1 MLIDGFGRKHDYLR
15 VSVTER
21 CNFRCQYCMPEK
33 PFSWVPKENLLS
45 YEDLFKFIKASID
58 EGIKKVRITGGE
70 PLLREG
76 LEQFIK
82 MIYDY
87 KNDIDL
93 ALTTNGFLL
102 PNAAQK
108 LKDAGLKR
116 INISLDSLNAATAAK
131 IAQKDV
137 LETVLEGIQA
147 AADAGLKIK
156 INCVPIKGINDVDL
170 VEVLDFCKSEG
181 YVVRFIE
188 FMENNH
194 AKDGAKG
201 LNSDEIKAIIAT
213 KYPNFKMVPRDNS
226 SPAQYYELEDGFQFG
241 IIEPHKDDSGV
252 WHNSVDDSEMFSTSG
267 FLGDNTKTVYQ
278 ASTLV
283 AGSHTVTFRCL
294 DSDLLSPSTEVIR
307 TFIVLPSPF
316 ETITANVTHVKAMH
330 ILALRTAVNT
340 IRQYYGMEIVSWD
353 EEIVAVKTAVR
364 EWPYHIMELRAA
376 LEPVITMINSF
387 DTSSTF
393 DIPPVTWLPI
403 GTGRPKADVVQQI
416 QNLLLTM

>member
-70 PLLREG
+70 PLLREN
-76 LEQFIK
+76 LDVFIK

-102 PNAAQK
+102 PKSAQK

-116 INISLDSLNAATAAK
+116 INISLDSLNPATAAK

-137 LETVLEGIQA
+137 LKTVLEGIQTA
-147 AADAGLKIK
+147 HDVGLKIK
-156 INCVPIKGINDVDL
+156 INCVPIKGVNDNDVID
-170 VEVLDFCKSEG
+170 VLEFCKTKG
-181 YVVRFIE
+181 YTVRFIE

-201 LNSDEIKAIIAT
+201 LNSDEILSIVSL
-213 KYPNFKMVPRDNS
+213 KYPNLKMVPRDTS

-241 IIEPHKDDSGV
+241 IIEPHKDDFCAQC
-252 WHNSVDDSEMFSTSG
+252 NRIRLTAEG
-267 FLGDNTKTVYQ
+267 FLIPCLYFEDAMSIKESVQNNRIDEAVEILKKVLAGKPEKNKWSIKDDNEISSRAFYQ
-278 ASTLV
+278 
-283 AGSHTVTFRCL
+283 
-294 DSDLLSPSTEVIR
+294 
-307 TFIVLPSPF
+307 
-316 ETITANVTHVKAMH
+316 
-330 ILALRTAVNT
+330 
-340 IRQYYGMEIVSWD
+340 
-353 EEIVAVKTAVR
+353 
-364 EWPYHIMELRAA
+364 
-376 LEPVITMINSF
+376 
-387 DTSSTF
+387 
-393 DIPPVTWLPI
+393 
-403 GTGRPKADVVQQI
+403 TGG
-416 QNLLLTM
+416 